1 MWAEEVGEAAALR
14 RLREQL
20 PDLAAGHIEP
30 IRSGW
35 DSHAFVVEDM
45 WIVRVPRRRE
55 AEESLR
61 REGALLA
68 AVAARLPSSTPE
80 VDRVTQQSPICVV
93 TRKIA
98 GVPAHGHP
106 TTGTELGRFLAALHA
121 VPTEVLPLPTSD
133 VSSWRAAHEQR
144 RAQFERSVFPLLDL
158 DERRRAHDLFASIEF
173 DFAPTLVHGDLGPE
187 HVLCRSDGHIE
198 GVIDW
203 GDARIGDPA
212 IDLAWALHG
221 TGSTFADAVV
231 ASYGSVPRAMYARA
245 AFYHRR
251 GPWYEVL
258 YGLEID
264 RPDLI
269 ATGLA
274 GLRARLSLEL

>member
-1 MWAEEVGEAAALR
+1 VWVEEVSEEAALR

-20 PDLAAGHIEP
+20 PDLADGRIEP

-61 REGALLA
+61 REVALLA
-68 AVAARLPSSTPE
+68 AIEPRLPSRTPDVE
-80 VDRVTQQSPICVV
+80 RVTDESPICVV

-98 GVPAHGHP
+98 GAPATEHP
-106 TTGTELGRFLAALHA
+106 QTGAELGRFLAALHGLP
-121 VPTEVLPLPTSD
+121 VEWLPLPAAD
-133 VSSWRAAHEQR
+133 VSSWRVAHKHR
-144 RAQFERSVFPLLDL
+144 RAQFERCVFPLLDP
-158 DERRRAHDLFASIEF
+158 DERRRADQLFASVEF
-173 DFAPTLVHGDLGPE
+173 DFDPTLVHGDLGPE

-198 GVIDW
+198 GIIDW

-221 TGSTFADAVV
+221 AGSAFADAV
-231 ASYGSVPRAMYARA
+231 AAAYGSVPSNMRARA
-245 AFYHRR
+245 TFYHRR

-258 YGLEID
+258 YGLEVG
-264 RPDLI
+264 RTDLV
-269 ATGLA
+269 ASGLE
-274 GLRARLSLEL
+274 GVRARLPQDS